1 MKKTDM
7 KMVGLVMLGVIAA
20 GYVLNMGRDLPVI
33 GDAVN
38 GFDA

>member
-1 MKKTDM
+1 M